1 MPSARSRRLGAGLA
15 VVAALTGTSAAA
27 AKGLEPGD
35 PRLCGAPRCA
45 AIEDREALRR
55 LSGFYWGRSRPVR
68 APARSPSAPVFQL
81 RLRSGHA
88 TGLVGGANLRR
99 TQVFG
104 LDSGRFQRGV
114 WYVLTARA
122 ARELRAR
129 GADLKPRRLP
139 RIPPRS
145 C

>member
-1 MPSARSRRLGAGLA
+1 MLSARLRRLAAGLA
-15 VVAALTGTSAAA
+15 VVAALTGTSAAG
-27 AKGLEPGD
+27 AKDLEPGD
-35 PRLCGAPRCA
+35 LRLCGARRCA
-45 AIEDREALRR
+45 AIEDREALRG

-68 APARSPSAPVFQL
+68 APALRPRAPLFQL

-104 LDSGRFQRGV
+104 LNCGRFQRGV

-122 ARELRAR
+122 ARELRALS
-129 GADLKPRRLP
+129 ADLKPRHLP